1 MGQRLDYIEHLL
13 ERLAQNGSPRTRHSD
28 ETVFEDDR
36 SERVPRDGYKST
48 SDHSE
53 RVSRDA
59 NRSTSRFAEDLR
71 LNPASEE
78 RIRASVSGNRVEALP
93 KKHTEHRTA
102 GKPKAELG
110 PRQ

>member
-13 ERLAQNGSPRTRHSD
+13 ERLAQNQSPRTRHSD
-28 ETVFEDDR
+28 LTVVEDDHSDR
-36 SERVPRDGYKST
+36 AHRDAHKPT

-53 RVSRDA
+53 RGHRDA
-59 NRSTSRFAEDLR
+59 TRSTSRFSEDLR

-93 KKHTEHRTA
+93 PKHTDHRLA

>member
-13 ERLAQNGSPRTRHSD
+13 ERLAQNQSPRTRHSD
-28 ETVFEDDR
+28 LTVVDSDNYDKAH
-36 SERVPRDGYKST
+36 RDAHKST

-53 RVSRDA
+53 RGHRDA
-59 NRSTSRFAEDLR
+59 NRSTSRFSEDLR

-93 KKHTEHRTA
+93 PKHTDHRLA
-102 GKPKAELG
+102 GKPQAELG